1 MATHTQTPAASR
13 KWLTYGAIS
22 LLLVIALGLIYR
34 QITGTTLR
42 QQRQEKEKEQAAQ
55 ELASKAPANSD
66 GFSAKLLEQYKR
78 GQTEI
83 DQAGDSPKPLPAASS
98 SKDEKSMP
106 SESGTPGS
114 RNQRPAA
121 NSGSQSTPAPDSS
134 DTENAE
140 YEERRARLQLD
151 QSRRMG
157 VWELSTGASGSGAAS
172 AGSPLDSLIAAAKQQ
187 TATPVNSGAS
197 NLQTGTPGLEELA
210 KRFTSGG
217 GQAVGTAQGS
227 KDDQFMAQVSQ
238 RQQVKSQ
245 AEPLRARKGH
255 GRYSLLQG
263 AGIRAVM
270 RTSVSSD
277 LSGECKAQVDR
288 PVYDTVMQQDLLI
301 PPGSTLI
308 CTYSTEVTPGQ
319 EVMLLAF
326 TRLIFPNGASVD
338 LGGMNGANPLGGSG
352 VPAQVNSRFWRIFGS
367 SFLIAAVA
375 KVAENKNAAS
385 NVTINLPGAQ
395 AGGVAASVLADVARK
410 SLERNTTLRDELRI
424 KPGDLITVIVSQDM
438 VLDPAITRAPS
449 Y

>member
-1 MATHTQTPAASR
+1 MAAHTQTPAASR

-22 LLLVIALGLIYR
+22 LLIVIALGLIYR

-42 QQRQEKEKEQAAQ
+42 QQRQEKEREQAAQ

-78 GQTEI
+78 GQAEI
-83 DQAGDSPKPLPAASS
+83 EPGDPPKPLPPASP
-98 SKDEKSMP
+98 SKEEKSMP
-106 SESGTPGS
+106 SESGSTGS
-114 RNQRPAA
+114 RDQRPAA
-121 NSGSQSTPAPDSS
+121 NLGSQSAPSAESTDA
-134 DTENAE
+134 ENAE

-157 VWELSTGASGSGAAS
+157 VWELTSGAPGTGTAS

-187 TATPVNSGAS
+187 TTTPATNDNSNSQGSA
-197 NLQTGTPGLEELA
+197 TGLEELA
-210 KRFTSGG
+210 RRLTSGG
-217 GQAVGTAQGS
+217 APSIGGVQGS
-227 KDDQFMAQVSQ
+227 KDDQFMAQVNQ

-245 AEPLRARKGH
+245 AEPLRAKKGH

-263 AGIRAVM
+263 GAMKAVM
-270 RTSVSSD
+270 RTEVSSD

-288 PVYDTVMQQDLLI
+288 PVYDSVLQQDLLI

-308 CTYSTEVTPGQ
+308 CTYSTDVTPGQ

-326 TRLIFPNGASVD
+326 TRLIFPNGAWVD
-338 LGGMNGANPLGGSG
+338 LGGMNGANPLGRSG
-352 VPAQVNSRFWRIFGS
+352 VPAQVNSRFWKIFGS

-375 KVAENKNAAS
+375 KVAENKNSAN

>member
-1 MATHTQTPAASR
+1 MATHAQTPAASR

-22 LLLVIALGLIYR
+22 LLLVIAVGLIYR

-83 DQAGDSPKPLPAASS
+83 DQAGDSAKPLPAAST
-98 SKDEKSMP
+98 SKEEKSMP
-106 SESGTPGS
+106 SESASSGS
-114 RNQRPAA
+114 RTQRPAA
-121 NSGSQSTPAPDSS
+121 TSGSQSTPAPDSS
-134 DTENAE
+134 DTENTE

-157 VWELSTGASGSGAAS
+157 IWEAGASAPGASAAS
-172 AGSPLDSLIAAAKQQ
+172 ASSPLDSLIAAAKQQ
-187 TATPVNSGAS
+187 TATPLNSDT
-197 NLQTGTPGLEELA
+197 NNTPSSAAGIEELA
-210 KRFTSGG
+210 KRFASSGSSTN
-217 GQAVGTAQGS
+217 GQGT
-227 KDDQFMAQVSQ
+227 KDEQFMTQVSQ
-238 RQQVKSQ
+238 RQQAKSQ
-245 AEPLRARKGH
+245 AEPLRAKKGH

-263 AGIRAVM
+263 GSIRAVM

-338 LGGMNGANPLGGSG
+338 LGGMNGANAQGGSG

-375 KVAENKNAAS
+375 KVAENKNSAS
-385 NVTINLPGAQ
+385 NVTINLPGSQ
-395 AGGVAASVLADVARK
+395 ASGVAANVLADVARK

-424 KPGDLITVIVSQDM
+424 KPGDVITVVISQDM

>member
-1 MATHTQTPAASR
+1 
-13 KWLTYGAIS
+13 
-22 LLLVIALGLIYR
+22 VIALGLIYR

-83 DQAGDSPKPLPAASS
+83 DQPGDSPRPLPPASPSKEEMPKPTEPGS
-98 SKDEKSMP
+98 S
-106 SESGTPGS
+106 GS
-114 RNQRPAA
+114 RNQRPGA
-121 NSGSQSTPAPDSS
+121 NSGSQSTPSAESTDA
-134 DTENAE
+134 ENAE

-157 VWELSTGASGSGAAS
+157 VWEAASGAPGTGTAS

-187 TATPVNSGAS
+187 TTAPATNDTSNSQNGA
-197 NLQTGTPGLEELA
+197 TGLEELA
-210 KRFTSGG
+210 RRLTSGG
-217 GQAVGTAQGS
+217 APSASGVQGS

-238 RQQVKSQ
+238 RQQIKSQ

-263 AGIRAVM
+263 AAMKAVM
-270 RTSVSSD
+270 RTEVSSD

-288 PVYDTVMQQDLLI
+288 PVYDSVLQQDLLI

-326 TRLIFPNGASVD
+326 TRLIFPNGAWVD
-338 LGGMNGANPLGGSG
+338 LGGMTGANPLGGSG
-352 VPAQVNSRFWRIFGS
+352 VPAQVNSRFWRVFGS